1 LVGKAQQNPGQEG
14 HTPSRN
20 ELETGAL
27 LLLPS
32 GIISQENTTAHK
44 ATGRRAC
51 WAHGREKKIED
62 GAQLTR
68 NDATRKNNRR
78 VARRLSGIGEEAA
91 DRNYEMKSKMSNSLI
106 SLLSYIYI
114 SK

>member
-51 WAHGREKKIED
+51 WHTGGRRKSRMALSSHETMLQEK
-62 GAQLTR
+62 T
-68 NDATRKNNRR
+68 T
-78 VARRLSGIGEEAA
+78 GE
-91 DRNYEMKSKMSNSLI
+91 
-106 SLLSYIYI
+106 
-114 SK
+114 